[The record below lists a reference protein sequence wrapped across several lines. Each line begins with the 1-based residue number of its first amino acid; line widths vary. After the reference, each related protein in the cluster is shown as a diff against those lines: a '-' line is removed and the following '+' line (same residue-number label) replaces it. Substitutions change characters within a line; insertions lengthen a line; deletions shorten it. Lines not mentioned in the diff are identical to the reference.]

1 MDGSNTA
8 HNSTPGRPFTKGDPR
23 INRKGR
29 PKSFDALRILARAI
43 ADEKIISKDGTVA
56 MTRVELILREWASSK
71 DPRKQQSFMDIAYG
85 KVPQGVDINAGGE
98 MVISVTA
105 KPDADKG

>member
-1 MDGSNTA
+1 MNEQVK
-8 HNSTPGRPFTKGDPR
+8 PGTFRKNDPR

-29 PKSFDALRILARAI
+29 PKSFDALRVLARAI
-43 ADEKIISKDGTVA
+43 ADEKIVSKDGTVA
-56 MTRVELILREWASSK
+56 MTRVEVILRDWSMSK
-71 DPRKQQSFMDIAYG
+71 DPRKQQAFMDIAYG